1 MKILSEYISNWKQI
15 EGIKP
20 CNDPDFIEEF
30 SKMLPKLETCDIS
43 YDGDG
48 SYFGQQVSVVFGSYG
63 MRPDRNL
70 CFEIA
75 YSQDEIRVYDG
86 NNEGFWTPEYLSLK
100 KGQEN
105 FDTIKE
111 LLFSNLMRL
120 FGLS

>member
-20 CNDPDFIEEF
+20 INEPIFIEEF
-30 SKMLPKLETCDIS
+30 SKMLPQIETCDIS
-43 YDGDG
+43 YNGDG
-48 SYFGQQVSVVFGSYG
+48 SYFGQEVSIIFGSYG
-63 MRPDRNL
+63 MNIDRNL

-75 YSQDEIRVYDG
+75 YSQTEIRVYDG
-86 NNEGFWTPEYLSLK
+86 NHAGYWTPEYLSLK

-105 FDTIKE
+105 FDVIKE
-111 LLFSNLMRL
+111 LLFSNLIRL